1 MGDFLSNGRELP
13 RREPADGGG
22 AAGRRADGGPPAG
35 AGEQGEADG
44 TEGETGAGRED
55 LPGKGDGDGGD
66 RPSQTQT
73 GEFAEALLQ
82 GPELGKGLRVVSQPQ
97 QPGPLLW
104 GEQAVEKSGTP
115 QGDLLDV
122 HPHLVPVQGTQGP
135 GSAVAEVE
143 AELGEVRK
151 KGLSPLSTGDG
162 GQLLQIPVLPQSHSQ
177 KPVGLAPVRHAVQS
191 VQHHGPHLLRGILP
205 HRPLKV
211 MPKIRTGRQRAPRQA
226 GKR

>member
-1 MGDFLSNGRELP
+1 MGDFLSHGRELP
-13 RREPADGGG
+13 RCEPADGGG

-66 RPSQTQT
+66 GPSQTQT

-104 GEQAVEKSGTP
+104 GEQAV
-115 QGDLLDV
+115 L
-122 HPHLVPVQGTQGP
+122 
-135 GSAVAEVE
+135 
-143 AELGEVRK
+143 
-151 KGLSPLSTGDG
+151 
-162 GQLLQIPVLPQSHSQ
+162 
-177 KPVGLAPVRHAVQS
+177 
-191 VQHHGPHLLRGILP
+191 
-205 HRPLKV
+205 
-211 MPKIRTGRQRAPRQA
+211 
-226 GKR
+226 